1 MEEFLM
7 KDLCEKKE
15 PNFLFPHDI
24 QTNNKAESF
33 RNDEKLSKSRT
44 TGFPSTLKT
53 NESCSSSSQCSNIN
67 IISKNKKLNIN
78 NLKILTKYKNIYV
91 PKIFLIDYND
101 ISIYPPKNSNVENNS
116 TQINSKNLF
125 SFINSNTEN
134 SNKDYLNYGYNF
146 QQWKE
151 YAETIRKKF
160 DELNDYVITGKIR
173 LPEPYNELEYLFT
186 LPSDYGGLG
195 SLYNEHKYKNVKFY
209 DPKKPENANKSF
221 MEQAKFERKPKMI
234 WFPLYPNPESLNK
247 KSLPFFMLDKIY
259 KDINTNEKTD
269 SNNENNNNNNDII
282 NDNMD
287 NIEKKDNKENEID
300 YDEDVSETK
309 KSKMDEEE
317 SSRNNETRSSRS
329 GSISGI
335 RSRSRSRSYSSNSN
349 NRKYKKKN
357 YYKGY
362 NNYRNS
368 NYYNYNYNKNKR
380 YYQNNI
386 NYYNYNYNRY
396 NKRNY
401 RYKGYYYY
409 NDKYY

>member
-15 PNFLFPHDI
+15 PNFLFPHDV

-33 RNDEKLSKSRT
+33 SNDEKLSKSRT
-44 TGFPSTLKT
+44 TGFPSTLKA

-67 IISKNKKLNIN
+67 IISKNKNLNIK
-78 NLKILTKYKNIYV
+78 NLKILIKYKNIYV

-173 LPEPYNELEYLFT
+173 LPEPYNELEYLFA

-221 MEQAKFERKPKMI
+221 MEQVKFERKPKMI

-247 KSLPFFMLDKIY
+247 NSSPFFILNKNYLDVKA
-259 KDINTNEKTD
+259 KEKTV
-269 SNNENNNNNNDII
+269 SNNENNNNNKDIK
-282 NDNMD
+282 NESTD
-287 NIEKKDNKENEID
+287 IEKNKNNSEKIN
-300 YDEDVSETK
+300 YKEDMSQTEK
-309 KSKMDEEE
+309 NKMDEEE
-317 SSRNNETRSSRS
+317 RSRSKETSRNIIKNRSRSRNGSNRSSRS
-329 GSISGI
+329 
-335 RSRSRSRSYSSNSN
+335 NSN
-349 NRKYKKKN
+349 DGKYKKKK
-357 YYKGY
+357 YYKGF
-362 NNYRNS
+362 NNYRN
-368 NYYNYNYNKNKR
+368 NYRNT
-380 YYQNNI
+380 NNI
-386 NYYNYNYNRY
+386 NYYNYNKYKR
-396 NKRNY
+396 RNY
-401 RYKGYYYY
+401 NYKGYYYK
-409 NDKYY
+409 DDYY